1 VAVAADTGPEQASSA
16 SVASEGDGGGERAS
30 EVSIP
35 TLIGTDGR
43 RAVPAFTCLDTLR
56 HWRREA
62 RPVPAAA
69 ADVWTAAAT
78 DGCAVVDVAGPVPL
92 VIDGARLAALAG
104 GGPVL
109 PPQQD
114 PDVQAAGR
122 AAAAGLTGITAL
134 SLADGGAGSD
144 LTVALTVAAGLP
156 AGAAEQLAGVVAER
170 LMARLGGRL
179 RRGISVAVAV
189 AAVRP
194 RGQD

>member
-1 VAVAADTGPEQASSA
+1 MASIHKDIPIDA
-16 SVASEGDGGGERAS
+16 S
-30 EVSIP
+30 
-35 TLIGTDGR
+35 
-43 RAVPAFTCLDTLR
+43 
-56 HWRREA
+56 
-62 RPVPAAA
+62 A
-69 ADVWTAAAT
+69 ADVWTAAVA
-78 DGCAVVDVAGPVPL
+78 DGCAVVVDVAGPVPL

-156 AGAAEQLAGVVAER
+156 AGAAEQLAGVVAEKVRASLAEPYR
-170 LMARLGGRL
+170 LNIEQDGLAKSSMEHRCSA
-179 RRGISVAVAV
+179 SVGVSLACL
-189 AAVRP
+189 
-194 RGQD
+194 